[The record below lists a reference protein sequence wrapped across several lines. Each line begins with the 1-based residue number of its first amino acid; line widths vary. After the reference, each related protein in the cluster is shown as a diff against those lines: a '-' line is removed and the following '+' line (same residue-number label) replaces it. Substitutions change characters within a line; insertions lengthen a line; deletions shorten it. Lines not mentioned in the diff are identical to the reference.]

1 MKMDNIKFFKIYLW
15 SVVIL
20 IAVSSMFTVKYSVY
34 SIDFDWLGFLQL
46 ITWLIALISIYGY
59 CYQKKIFIPIFWKIY
74 LPALIIFDIYGHIAS
89 YDQHSFYVSY
99 VAMIIQ
105 IFQYIGQYLYAYK
118 TIDKL
123 T

>member
-1 MKMDNIKFFKIYLW
+1 M
-15 SVVIL
+15 VIL
-20 IAVSSMFTVKYSVY
+20 IAISFMLTVKYSVD
-34 SIDFDWLGFLQL
+34 SNDIDWLGLLQL

-89 YDQHSFYVSY
+89 YDQYSFNVSY

-105 IFQYIGQYLYAYK
+105 FFQYIGQYLYAYK
-118 TIDKL
+118 TIGKL